1 MKRYFVYIMA
11 SKSGVTY
18 TGMTNDLIRRVA
30 EHKQKAIRGFTA
42 KYNIVKLVYYE
53 DTHDVRAAIAR
64 EKQIK
69 AWRRQKKVDLI
80 EQSNPKWV
88 NLTTEWSER

>member
-1 MKRYFVYIMA
+1 MA
-11 SKSGVTY
+11 SISGVTN
-18 TGMTNDLIRRVA
+18 TGMTNDLLRRVA
-30 EHKQKAIRGFTA
+30 EHKQMAIPGFTA

-53 DTHDVRAAIAR
+53 DTQDVRAAIAT

-80 EQSNPKWV
+80 GQSNSKW
-88 NLTTEWSER
+88 LDLAKDWSEC

>member
-1 MKRYFVYIMA
+1 MA

-18 TGMTNDLIRRVA
+18 TGMTKDLLRRVA

-88 NLTTEWSER
+88 DLATEWSER

>member
-1 MKRYFVYIMA
+1 MA

-18 TGMTNDLIRRVA
+18 TGMTNDLIRGVA

-53 DTHDVRAAIAR
+53 DTHDVRASIAR
-64 EKQIK
+64 EKQFK

-88 NLTTEWSER
+88 DLTTEWSER

>member
-1 MKRYFVYIMA
+1 MA

-64 EKQIK
+64 ENRIK
-69 AWRRQKKVDLI
+69 AWRRQKKVDWI
-80 EQSNPKWV
+80 EQSNRKWV
-88 NLTTEWSER
+88 DLATEWNEC

>member
-1 MKRYFVYIMA
+1 MA

-18 TGMTNDLIRRVA
+18 TGMTNDLIRGVA

-64 EKQIK
+64 EKQFK

-88 NLTTEWSER
+88 DLTTEWSER

>member
-1 MKRYFVYIMA
+1 MA
-11 SKSGVTY
+11 SKSEVTY
-18 TGMTNDLIRRVA
+18 TGMTNDLIRRVP

-88 NLTTEWSER
+88 DLTTEWSER

>member
-1 MKRYFVYIMA
+1 MA

-30 EHKQKAIRGFTA
+30 EHKQKAIRSFTA

-88 NLTTEWSER
+88 DITTEWSER

>member
-1 MKRYFVYIMA
+1 MA

-88 NLTTEWSER
+88 DLTTEWSER

>member
-1 MKRYFVYIMA
+1 MA

-64 EKQIK
+64 EK
-69 AWRRQKKVDLI
+69 
-80 EQSNPKWV
+80 
-88 NLTTEWSER
+88 

>member
-69 AWRRQKKVDLI
+69 ALRRQKKVDLI

-88 NLTTEWSER
+88 DLTTE